1 MNQDLTKGN
10 ITKTMLIFAFPMMVG
25 NMLQQLYN
33 VVDTLIVG
41 QFLGA
46 GALAAVGSSYTL
58 MTFLTSILLG
68 LCMGSGTVFS
78 ICSGKQDFA
87 YLRSCIFVSF
97 TAIAALTLILN
108 VAVFAGMDGI
118 LLLLQVPD
126 EIYAEM
132 KDYLWVIFWG
142 IAASFLYNYFA
153 SFLRALGNSVV
164 PLIFLGI
171 SAVLNIGLDLVFI
184 LIFHWGVKGAAGATV
199 LSQYV
204 SGIGIML
211 YTVIKFP
218 QFLPGKED
226 CRWSRR
232 TAKDVFSLSA
242 LTCIQQSVMNFGI
255 LMVQGRVNS
264 FGATVMAA
272 FAAAVKID
280 SFAYMPVQDFGN
292 AFSTFIAQNYG
303 AGKRE
308 RMEKGI
314 KSAVTAVILFC
325 AVITCG
331 VCFFAKQL
339 MLIFVRPEETE
350 ILSVG
355 MRYLRIEGAFY
366 WGIGILFLLYG
377 FYRAVKKP
385 GISLILTIVS
395 LGTRVFLAYT
405 LSAIPA
411 IGVTGIWVSIPV
423 GWVLADV
430 TGLLYYLHR
439 NPMDFLQKEELLS
452 KKQRSTDMEKK
463 KEGF

>member
-199 LSQYV
+199 
-204 SGIGIML
+204 
-211 YTVIKFP
+211 
-218 QFLPGKED
+218 
-226 CRWSRR
+226 
-232 TAKDVFSLSA
+232 
-242 LTCIQQSVMNFGI
+242 
-255 LMVQGRVNS
+255 
-264 FGATVMAA
+264 MAA

-350 ILSVG
+350 ILSIG

-439 NPMDFLQKEELLS
+439 KPMDFLQEEELLS
-452 KKQRSTDMEKK
+452 KKHRSSDMEKK
-463 KEGF
+463 NEGF

>member
-78 ICSGKQDFA
+78 ICSGKQDFT

-108 VAVFAGMDGI
+108 VAVFAEMEGI

-142 IAASFLYNYFA
+142 ITASFLYNYFA

-199 LSQYV
+199 
-204 SGIGIML
+204 
-211 YTVIKFP
+211 
-218 QFLPGKED
+218 
-226 CRWSRR
+226 
-232 TAKDVFSLSA
+232 
-242 LTCIQQSVMNFGI
+242 
-255 LMVQGRVNS
+255 
-264 FGATVMAA
+264 MAA

-280 SFAYMPVQDFGN
+280 SFAYMPVQDFGT